1 MEIRPDFKDVE
12 TLLQRLVQ
20 FASVFDKNNF
30 EMWPHLKNN
39 EDFDHVYRLDWDSRG
54 PLENIYRD
62 GRDLA
67 VFMSRQLVAFN
78 YPDVC
83 STLKKF
89 VDSFDNG
96 WLYQL
101 DLLRN
106 NFQKAKDIHA
116 TFERQLWS
124 VEQMINLYD
133 AQISL
138 LEDVKRTLDGLRES
152 DIYKFES
159 GNIQSTFP
167 VPEYSKILH
176 CIHSIGKMFERLPS
190 TYAGK
195 DEESLRDH
203 ILVTLQSIVAGSA
216 TGETFNKRGK
226 TDILVRAV
234 DKNEFVGEC
243 KFWHGQ
249 VGYIETI
256 DQLLSYLSWRDNN
269 TAVIIFVP
277 NINFTSVIEQIDDV
291 TAQHPNYLRTLS
303 PTDETWRNYEFRMN
317 ADESRVIKMAAMFY
331 HLPPP
336 E

>member
-12 TLLQRLVQ
+12 TLLQRLLQ
-20 FASVFDKNNF
+20 FASVFHNNNF
-30 EMWPHLKNN
+30 DKWPHLKNR
-39 EDFDHVYRLDWDSRG
+39 EDFEHVYKLDWDLRK
-54 PLENIYRD
+54 PLEKIYGD

-67 VFMSRQLVAFN
+67 VFMSRQLQTFN
-78 YPDVC
+78 YPDVFP
-83 STLKKF
+83 TLKKF

-106 NFQKAKDIHA
+106 DSQKAKDIHA
-116 TFERQLWS
+116 SLENRFWS
-124 VEQMINLYD
+124 VDQMVNLYD
-133 AQISL
+133 SQISL
-138 LEDVKRTLDGLRES
+138 LVDVNKTLDGLRES

-167 VPEYSKILH
+167 VPEYSKILA

-195 DEESLRDH
+195 DEEALRDH
-203 ILVTLQSIVAGSA
+203 ILVSLQSIVSGSA

-226 TDILVRAV
+226 TDILVRSV

-249 VGYIETI
+249 AGFLETI
-256 DQLLSYLSWRDNN
+256 SQLLNYLSWRDNK
-269 TAVIIFVP
+269 TAVII
-277 NINFTSVIEQIDDV
+277 S
-291 TAQHPNYLRTLS
+291 TLL
-303 PTDETWRNYEFRMN
+303 
-317 ADESRVIKMAAMFY
+317 A
-331 HLPPP
+331 LLL
-336 E
+336 